1 MEPSLEVLAQFSFG
15 GDNGI
20 MSLELLSIAL
30 GVACLGILI
39 AMPVCVLVLVLF
51 EVPQCSRT

>member
-1 MEPSLEVLAQFSFG
+1 MTRDGYIYFADLEPSAEVLAQFSFG

-30 GVACLGILI
+30 G
-39 AMPVCVLVLVLF
+39 MF
-51 EVPQCSRT
+51 